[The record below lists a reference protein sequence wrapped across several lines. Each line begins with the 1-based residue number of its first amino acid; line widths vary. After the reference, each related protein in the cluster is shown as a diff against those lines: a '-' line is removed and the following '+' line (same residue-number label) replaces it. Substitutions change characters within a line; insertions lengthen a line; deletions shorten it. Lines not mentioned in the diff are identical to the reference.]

1 MAGANQGAG
10 AGRVGALTRISF
22 LFQELTHNA
31 AVAGILLLAAAVA
44 AMIWANSPWDDAY
57 RELWAT
63 KMTIGAEGFSLTKSL
78 HHWINDGLM
87 VIFFFVVGLEIKREL
102 LVGEL
107 ASPRR
112 AALPAAAALGGALVP
127 ALIYTAFNLGTEGT
141 SGWGVPMATDIA
153 FVLGILALLGDRVPL
168 ALKVFLTALAIVDDL
183 MAVLVIALFY
193 TPQIA
198 WDSLGVAGLFLL
210 ALVVANRL
218 HVRHPLVYVVLGIG
232 LWVAT
237 LHSGVHATI
246 AGVLLA
252 MTIPARTL
260 MDEQAFVAQGRELLD
275 RFEQAGERGQ
285 SILTNGV
292 QQSALQAL
300 EVASSRVTA
309 PLQRIEHALHPW
321 VLFGVMP
328 LFALANAG
336 VVIEGNLAEALGD
349 RVTLGVVLGL
359 LLGKQVGVTLFAW
372 LATRLGLASL
382 PDDVSWRQVY
392 GAGWLA
398 GIGFTMSLFIADLA
412 FVDAALLASAKVGI
426 LAASLVAGTV
436 GFLLLRQ
443 PSAARAASSATS
455 KTGRPA
461 PLLSDERGQ

>member
-1 MAGANQGAG
+1 MTTPDERAG
-10 AGRVGALTRISF
+10 VGPVTRISF
-22 LFQELTHNA
+22 LFRELTHNA
-31 AVAGILLLAAAVA
+31 AAAGILLLLAAVTA
-44 AMIWANSPWDDAY
+44 IAWANSPWGDAY
-57 RELWAT
+57 RDLWAT
-63 KMTIGAEGFSLTKSL
+63 KVTIGAEGFGLTKSL

-112 AALPAAAALGGALVP
+112 AALPAAAAIGGALVP
-127 ALIYTAFNLGTEGT
+127 ALIYAALNLGTPGAA
-141 SGWGVPMATDIA
+141 GWGVPMATDIA
-153 FVLGILALLGDRVPL
+153 FVLGILALLGDRVPV

-193 TPQIA
+193 TAEIA

-218 HVRHPLVYVVLGIG
+218 HVRQPLVYVLLGIG

-237 LHSGVHATI
+237 LQSGIHATI

-260 MDEQAFVAQGRELLD
+260 MDERAFVARGRELLD
-275 RFEQAGERGQ
+275 RFERAGARGQ
-285 SILTNGV
+285 GILTNGA
-292 QQSALQAL
+292 QQSAVQAL
-300 EVASSRVTA
+300 EAASARVTA
-309 PLQRIEHALHPW
+309 PLQRIEQALHPW

-336 VVIEGNLAEALGD
+336 VVLEGDLASALGD
-349 RVTLGVVLGL
+349 RVTIGIVLGL
-359 LLGKQVGVTLFAW
+359 VIGKQVGVTLFAW

-382 PDDVSWRQVY
+382 PAGVSWRQVY

-412 FVDAALLASAKVGI
+412 FADAEALTSAKIGV

-443 PSAARAASSATS
+443 STASRTASSMS
-455 KTGRPA
+455 
-461 PLLSDERGQ
+461 SERGGTRHD

>member
-1 MAGANQGAG
+1 
-10 AGRVGALTRISF
+10 VTRISF
-22 LFQELTHNA
+22 LFQGLLHNA
-31 AVAGILLLAAAVA
+31 AAAGILLLAAAVTA
-44 AMIWANSPWDDAY
+44 LVWANSPWGDAY
-57 RELWAT
+57 RDLWAT
-63 KMTIGAEGFSLTKSL
+63 TITVGADEFGLTKSL

-127 ALIYTAFNLGTEGT
+127 ALIYAAFNLGTDGVA
-141 SGWGVPMATDIA
+141 GWGVPMATDIA

-168 ALKVFLTALAIVDDL
+168 ALKVLLTALAIVDDL

-193 TPQIA
+193 TASIA
-198 WDSLGVAGLFLL
+198 WSSLALAGLFLL
-210 ALVVANRL
+210 VLIAANRL
-218 HVRHPLVYVVLGIG
+218 HVRQPLVYLLLGIG

-237 LHSGVHATI
+237 LQSGVHATI

-260 MDEQAFVAQGRELLD
+260 LDERAFVARGRELLD
-275 RFEQAGERGQ
+275 QFERAGARGQ
-285 SILTNGV
+285 GILTNDA
-292 QQSALQAL
+292 QQSAVQAL
-300 EVASSRVTA
+300 EAASARVTA
-309 PLQRIEHALHPW
+309 PLQRIEQALHPW

-336 VVIEGNLAEALGD
+336 VVLDADLASALGD
-349 RVTLGVVLGL
+349 RVTIGIVLGL
-359 LLGKQVGVTLFAW
+359 VVGKQLGVTVFAW

-382 PDDVSWRQVY
+382 PADVSWRQVY

-412 FVDAALLASAKVGI
+412 FADPARLTSAKIGV

-443 PSAARAASSATS
+443 STASRTASSMS
-455 KTGRPA
+455 
-461 PLLSDERGQ
+461 SERGGTRHD